1 MVGFSRGI
9 TPNPPSK
16 DRTMD
21 TPFEVVDG
29 GPVDW
34 DSDIL
39 YRFTAEDGSEDVGT
53 AEDPARLHDLYQAA
67 GSPYVVACY
76 YQEAEPLDDGEHP
89 SLSAADRNPSLR

>member
-1 MVGFSRGI
+1 
-9 TPNPPSK
+9 
-16 DRTMD
+16 MD
-21 TPFEVVDG
+21 TPFDVIDG
-29 GPVDW
+29 GPVAW

-39 YRFTAEDGSEDVGT
+39 YRFTAEDGAEDVGT